1 MIGNILKNNL
11 VVKRL
16 VYIISYLIAMAFI
29 SACGNH
35 NKKISID
42 QKELPIRIDGK
53 LDFINP
59 DGSLLSSIF
68 IEIADTAQAQTKGL
82 MERDSL
88 DQFYGMLFV
97 FQKIKVQKFRMLNT
111 RIPLDIIFID
121 EDGCIC
127 NIVQNAAPMST
138 QTYQSSRPIKYTV
151 EVQGNFTKRFK
162 INENTCIQWVR
173 FWPGHFL

>member
-1 MIGNILKNNL
+1 MIGNILKINL

-16 VYIISYLIAMAFI
+16 AYIISYLIAMAFI
-29 SACGNH
+29 SACGHH
-35 NKKISID
+35 NEKMSID

-53 LDFINP
+53 LDFVNP
-59 DGSLLSSIF
+59 DGSVLSSIF

-88 DQFYGMLFV
+88 DQHYGMLFV

-121 EDGCIC
+121 EDGCVS
-127 NIVQNAAPMST
+127 NIVKNAAPIST
-138 QTYQSSRPIKYTV
+138 QTYQSSKPIKYTV

-173 FWPGHFL
+173 F

>member
-1 MIGNILKNNL
+1 MIGNILKINL
-11 VVKRL
+11 VVKRI
-16 VYIISYLIAMAFI
+16 VYIISCLIAMAFI
-29 SACGNH
+29 SACGHH
-35 NKKISID
+35 NEKISID

-59 DGSLLSSIF
+59 DGSVLSSIF

-82 MERDSL
+82 MARDSL
-88 DQFYGMLFV
+88 DQYYGMLFV

-127 NIVQNAAPMST
+127 NIVQNVVPMST
-138 QTYQSSRPIKYTV
+138 QSYQSSRPIKYTV
-151 EVQGNFTKRFK
+151 EVQGNFTNRFK
-162 INENTCIQWVR
+162 INEDTCIQWQR
-173 FWPGHFL
+173 F